1 MKILSIEFQ
10 NHSILGNLKLDF
22 TDKKGNPVDTII
34 LAGENGCGKT
44 TILEEI
50 SSLWDLAKHN
60 ASYKGKYITTKIYLD
75 KKEIDQITQKIIEAN
90 SNDIIPRNPTGIF
103 VIKSD
108 LSANA
113 WGCFD
118 IKYQQNG
125 IFVPM
130 SCIFMLYLQSFAQ
143 SIFSPVDINYHSQN
157 ITSIHATSLD
167 SDKSVRKKSNE
178 NIATKINQLL
188 VDAEAS
194 DASEALSWFRENP
207 TQIMPQ
213 NLVSPRI
220 KRFSNAFSKMFDD
233 IEFSRVDNVQSIKT
247 IFFKRGNTEIPIS
260 KLSSGEKQIVYR
272 GAYLLKDIQ
281 LDIGKTVLIDEPEIS
296 MHPIWQKKILGY
308 YQGLF
313 SDEKGNQ
320 LSQIFV
326 ATHSPFI
333 IHNSS
338 RHNDKVIV
346 LQKDDNGNI
355 TTSDKPE
362 YYDCNSCKAIEDS
375 FAVYDF
381 NEDKNKILFTEDKYI
396 QTYKIAWLKLNDI
409 ECNKEDFE
417 RKFYD
422 NAPFYIY
429 SAEGAPN
436 LSGFL
441 RCKNIDYLKDKKVIG
456 LFDFDQEGV
465 KQFNNCKNE
474 DFWKDCNPEGNI
486 ESGLYKKRKKHK
498 CFVAMLLPVP
508 EEFKKYHKLEFSCN
522 FIEQEHLL
530 PKPFLESNNFIEDYV
545 LPIPDGPKVYKAKD
559 NKKSEIWKKVF
570 DLTKDDFKNFKI
582 LFDTLD
588 QIWSSADD

>member
-50 SSLWDLAKHN
+50 SNLWDRAKHN
-60 ASYKGKYITTKIYLD
+60 ASYKGKYITAKIYLD
-75 KKEIDQITQKIIEAN
+75 KKEVGQITKKIIEAGRD
-90 SNDIIPRNPTGIF
+90 DIIPINSTGVF

-108 LSANA
+108 LATKA
-113 WGCFD
+113 WEGFD
-118 IKYQQNG
+118 VKYQQNE
-125 IFVPM
+125 ILV
-130 SCIFMLYLQSFAQ
+130 SINYIFMIYLQPFAQ

-157 ITSIHATSLD
+157 ITSIQATSLD

-178 NIATKINQLL
+178 NLATEINQLL

-194 DASEALSWFRENP
+194 DASEALSWIRSNP
-207 TQIMPQ
+207 TQTMPQ

-247 IFFKRGNTEIPIS
+247 IFFKKGNTEIPIS

-272 GAYLLKDIQ
+272 GAYLLKDIK
-281 LDIGKTVLIDEPEIS
+281 LDLGKMILIDEPEIS

-333 IHNSS
+333 IHNDN

-346 LQKDDNGNI
+346 LKRNSNGDI
-355 TTSDKPE
+355 YQTDKSE
-362 YYDCNSCKAIEDS
+362 YYDCNSCKVIEDS
-375 FAVYDF
+375 FSVNDFSRNNMPFVFLEGRTDEMYFNKAKELFGQSKSDYTFQWVGYLKENDAEEFTGKDALNKLKSFILGNPNVFGNGKNILLYDC
-381 NEDKNKILFTEDKYI
+381 DTNKETKHLSNNLIIKTLPK
-396 QTYKIAWLKLNDI
+396 QNGQRYKIGV
-409 ECNKEDFE
+409 E
-417 RKFYD
+417 
-422 NAPFYIY
+422 
-429 SAEGAPN
+429 N
-436 LSGFL
+436 LL
-441 RCKNIDYLKDKKVIG
+441 ILPH
-456 LFDFDQEGV
+456 DFDYNKYYET
-465 KQFNNCKNE
+465 
-474 DFWKDCNPEGNI
+474 KDITCDYGE
-486 ESGLYKKRKKHK
+486 HK
-498 CFVAMLLPVP
+498 SIQ
-508 EEFKKYHKLEFSCN
+508 EFKKMNL
-522 FIEQEHLL
+522 
-530 PKPFLESNNFIEDYV
+530 
-545 LPIPDGPKVYKAKD
+545 AKD
-559 NKKSEIWKKVF
+559 ICKNYSEVQQRNI
-570 DLTKDDFKNFKI
+570 LRKI
-582 LFDTLD
+582 GDIVTDIEKELFGENNE
-588 QIWSSADD
+588 

>member
-22 TDKKGNPVDTII
+22 TDKKGNPVDTVI

-50 SSLWDLAKHN
+50 SNLWDFAKHN
-60 ASYKGKYITTKIYLD
+60 ASYKGKYITTKIFLD

-90 SNDIIPRNPTGIF
+90 SNDIIPKNPTGIF

-108 LSANA
+108 LATKA
-113 WGCFD
+113 WEGFD
-118 IKYQQNG
+118 VKYQQNE
-125 IFVPM
+125 ILVPI
-130 SCIFMLYLQSFAQ
+130 SYIFMIYLQPFAQ
-143 SIFSPVDINYHSQN
+143 SIFSPVNINYYSQN
-157 ITSIHATSLD
+157 ITSIQATSLD

-178 NIATKINQLL
+178 NLATEINQLL

-333 IHNSS
+333 IHNDN

-346 LQKDDNGNI
+346 LKRNSNGDI
-355 TTSDKPE
+355 YQTDKSE
-362 YYDCNSCKAIEDS
+362 YYDCNSCKVIEDS
-375 FAVYDF
+375 FSVNDF
-381 NEDKNKILFTEDKYI
+381 SRNNMPFVFLEGRTDEMYLNKAKELFGSATNKYI
-396 QTYKIAWLKLNDI
+396 FQWVGHLKSNGEEEFTGETALDKLKSFILGNDNCFPHKSVLLYDCDTNKQETISDKLIIKTITLKNNNVYKKGI
-409 ECNKEDFE
+409 ENSLSFPDNFDYNKYYSNKEKIGDYGEKKIIQEFE
-417 RKFYD
+417 KMRLAQDICENFSED
-422 NAPFYIY
+422 NQRII
-429 SAEGAPN
+429 
-436 LSGFL
+436 LSGL
-441 RCKNIDYLKDKKVIG
+441 GDIIH
-456 LFDFDQEGV
+456 E
-465 KQFNNCKNE
+465 
-474 DFWKDCNPEGNI
+474 
-486 ESGLYKKRKKHK
+486 
-498 CFVAMLLPVP
+498 
-508 EEFKKYHKLEFSCN
+508 
-522 FIEQEHLL
+522 IEQLL
-530 PKPFLESNNFIEDYV
+530 FGTIND
-545 LPIPDGPKVYKAKD
+545 
-559 NKKSEIWKKVF
+559 
-570 DLTKDDFKNFKI
+570 
-582 LFDTLD
+582 
-588 QIWSSADD
+588 

>member
-50 SSLWDLAKHN
+50 SNLWDRAKHN
-60 ASYKGKYITTKIYLD
+60 ASYKGKYITAKIYLD
-75 KKEIDQITQKIIEAN
+75 KKEVGQITKKIIEAGRD
-90 SNDIIPRNPTGIF
+90 DIIPINSTGVF

-108 LSANA
+108 LATKA
-113 WGCFD
+113 WEGFD
-118 IKYQQNG
+118 VKYQQNE
-125 IFVPM
+125 ILV
-130 SCIFMLYLQSFAQ
+130 SINYIFMIYLQPFAQ

-157 ITSIHATSLD
+157 ITSIQATSLD

-178 NIATKINQLL
+178 NLATEINQLL

-194 DASEALSWFRENP
+194 DASEALSWIRSNP
-207 TQIMPQ
+207 TQTMPQ

-247 IFFKRGNTEIPIS
+247 IFFKKGNTEIPIS

-272 GAYLLKDIQ
+272 GAYLLKDIK
-281 LDIGKTVLIDEPEIS
+281 LDLGKMILIDEPEIS

-333 IHNSS
+333 IHNDN

-346 LQKDDNGNI
+346 LKRNSNGDI
-355 TTSDKPE
+355 YQTDKSE
-362 YYDCNSCKAIEDS
+362 YYDCNSCKVIEDS
-375 FAVYDF
+375 FSVNDFSRNNMPFVFLEGRTDEMYFNKAKELFGQSKSDYTFQWVGYLKENDAEEFTGKDALKKLKSFILGNPNVFGNGKNILLYDC
-381 NEDKNKILFTEDKYI
+381 DTNKETKHLSNNLIIKTLPK
-396 QTYKIAWLKLNDI
+396 QNGQRYKIGV
-409 ECNKEDFE
+409 E
-417 RKFYD
+417 
-422 NAPFYIY
+422 
-429 SAEGAPN
+429 N
-436 LSGFL
+436 LL
-441 RCKNIDYLKDKKVIG
+441 ILPH
-456 LFDFDQEGV
+456 DFDYNKYYET
-465 KQFNNCKNE
+465 
-474 DFWKDCNPEGNI
+474 KDITCDYGE
-486 ESGLYKKRKKHK
+486 HK
-498 CFVAMLLPVP
+498 SIQ
-508 EEFKKYHKLEFSCN
+508 EFKKMNL
-522 FIEQEHLL
+522 
-530 PKPFLESNNFIEDYV
+530 
-545 LPIPDGPKVYKAKD
+545 AKD
-559 NKKSEIWKKVF
+559 ICKNYSEVQQRNI
-570 DLTKDDFKNFKI
+570 LRKI
-582 LFDTLD
+582 GDIVTDIEKELFGENNE
-588 QIWSSADD
+588 

>member
-50 SSLWDLAKHN
+50 SNLWDRAKHN
-60 ASYKGKYITTKIYLD
+60 ASYKGKYITAKIYLD
-75 KKEIDQITQKIIEAN
+75 KKEVGQITQKIIEAGRD
-90 SNDIIPRNPTGIF
+90 DIIPINSTGVF

-108 LSANA
+108 LATKA
-113 WGCFD
+113 WEGFD
-118 IKYQQNG
+118 VKYQQNE
-125 IFVPM
+125 ILV
-130 SCIFMLYLQSFAQ
+130 SINYIFMIYLQPFAQ

-157 ITSIHATSLD
+157 ITSIQATSLD

-178 NIATKINQLL
+178 NLATEINQLL

-194 DASEALSWFRENP
+194 DASEALSWIRSNP
-207 TQIMPQ
+207 TQTMPQ

-247 IFFKRGNTEIPIS
+247 IFFKKGNTEIPIS

-272 GAYLLKDIQ
+272 GAYLLKDIK
-281 LDIGKTVLIDEPEIS
+281 LDLGKMILIDEPEIS

-333 IHNSS
+333 IHNDN

-346 LQKDDNGNI
+346 LKRNSNGDI
-355 TTSDKPE
+355 YQTDKSE
-362 YYDCNSCKAIEDS
+362 YYDCNSCKVIEDS
-375 FAVYDF
+375 FSVNDFSRNNMPFVFLEGRTDEMYFNKAKELFGQSKSDYTFQWVGYLKENDAEEFTGKDALNKLKSFILGNPNVFGNGKNILLYDC
-381 NEDKNKILFTEDKYI
+381 DTNKETKHLSNNLIIKTLPK
-396 QTYKIAWLKLNDI
+396 QNGQRYKIGV
-409 ECNKEDFE
+409 E
-417 RKFYD
+417 
-422 NAPFYIY
+422 
-429 SAEGAPN
+429 N
-436 LSGFL
+436 LL
-441 RCKNIDYLKDKKVIG
+441 ILPH
-456 LFDFDQEGV
+456 DFDYNKYYET
-465 KQFNNCKNE
+465 
-474 DFWKDCNPEGNI
+474 KDITCDYGE
-486 ESGLYKKRKKHK
+486 HK
-498 CFVAMLLPVP
+498 SIQ
-508 EEFKKYHKLEFSCN
+508 EFKKMDL
-522 FIEQEHLL
+522 
-530 PKPFLESNNFIEDYV
+530 
-545 LPIPDGPKVYKAKD
+545 AKD
-559 NKKSEIWKKVF
+559 ICKNYSEVQQRNI
-570 DLTKDDFKNFKI
+570 LRKI
-582 LFDTLD
+582 GDIVTDIEKELFGENNE
-588 QIWSSADD
+588 

>member
-50 SSLWDLAKHN
+50 SNLWDRAKHN
-60 ASYKGKYITTKIYLD
+60 ASYKGKYITAKIYLD
-75 KKEIDQITQKIIEAN
+75 KKEVGQITQKIIEAGRD
-90 SNDIIPRNPTGIF
+90 DIIPRNSTGVF

-108 LSANA
+108 LATKA
-113 WGCFD
+113 WEGFD
-118 IKYQQNG
+118 VKYQQNE
-125 IFVPM
+125 ILV
-130 SCIFMLYLQSFAQ
+130 SINYIFMIYLQPFAQ

-157 ITSIHATSLD
+157 ITSIQATSLD

-178 NIATKINQLL
+178 NLATEINQLL

-194 DASEALSWFRENP
+194 DASEALSWIRSNP
-207 TQIMPQ
+207 TQTMPQ

-247 IFFKRGNTEIPIS
+247 IFFKKGNTEIPIS

-272 GAYLLKDIQ
+272 GAYLLKDIK
-281 LDIGKTVLIDEPEIS
+281 LDLGKMILIDEPEIS

-333 IHNSS
+333 IHNDN

-346 LQKDDNGNI
+346 LKRNSNGDI
-355 TTSDKPE
+355 YQTDKSE
-362 YYDCNSCKAIEDS
+362 YYDCNSCKVIEDS
-375 FAVYDF
+375 FSVNDFSRNNMPFVFLEGRTDEMYFNKAKELFGQSKSDYTFQWVGYLKENDAEEFTGKDALNKLKSFILGNPNVFGNGKNILLYDC
-381 NEDKNKILFTEDKYI
+381 DTNKETKHLSNNLIIKTLPK
-396 QTYKIAWLKLNDI
+396 QNGQRYKIGV
-409 ECNKEDFE
+409 E
-417 RKFYD
+417 
-422 NAPFYIY
+422 
-429 SAEGAPN
+429 N
-436 LSGFL
+436 LL
-441 RCKNIDYLKDKKVIG
+441 ILPH
-456 LFDFDQEGV
+456 DFDYNKYYET
-465 KQFNNCKNE
+465 
-474 DFWKDCNPEGNI
+474 KDITCDYGE
-486 ESGLYKKRKKHK
+486 HK
-498 CFVAMLLPVP
+498 SIQ
-508 EEFKKYHKLEFSCN
+508 EFKKMDL
-522 FIEQEHLL
+522 
-530 PKPFLESNNFIEDYV
+530 
-545 LPIPDGPKVYKAKD
+545 AKD
-559 NKKSEIWKKVF
+559 ICKNYSEVQQRNI
-570 DLTKDDFKNFKI
+570 LRKI
-582 LFDTLD
+582 GDIVIDIEKELFGENNE
-588 QIWSSADD
+588 

>member
-22 TDKKGNPVDTII
+22 TDKKGNPVDTVI

-50 SSLWDLAKHN
+50 SNLWDFAKHN
-60 ASYKGKYITTKIYLD
+60 ASYKGKYITTKIFLD
-75 KKEIDQITQKIIEAN
+75 KKEIDQITQKIIEAGRD
-90 SNDIIPRNPTGIF
+90 DIIPRNSTGIF

-113 WGCFD
+113 WKGFD
-118 IKYQQNG
+118 VKYQQNE
-125 IFVPM
+125 ILVPINY
-130 SCIFMLYLQSFAQ
+130 IFMIYLQSFAQ

-157 ITSIHATSLD
+157 ITSIQATSLD
-167 SDKSVRKKSNE
+167 SDKSIRKKSDGNL
-178 NIATKINQLL
+178 ATKINQLL

-194 DASEALSWFRENP
+194 DASEALSWIRSNP
-207 TQIMPQ
+207 TQTMPQ

-333 IHNSS
+333 IHNDN

-346 LQKDDNGNI
+346 LKRNSNGDI
-355 TTSDKPE
+355 YQTDKSE
-362 YYDCNSCKAIEDS
+362 YYDCNSCKVIEDS
-375 FAVYDF
+375 FSVNDFSRNNMPFVFLEGRTDEMYFNKAKELFGQSKSDYTFQWVGYLKENDAEEFTGKDALNKLKSFILGNPNVFGNGKNILLYDC
-381 NEDKNKILFTEDKYI
+381 DTNKETKHLSNNLIIKTLPK
-396 QTYKIAWLKLNDI
+396 QNGQRYKIGV
-409 ECNKEDFE
+409 E
-417 RKFYD
+417 
-422 NAPFYIY
+422 
-429 SAEGAPN
+429 N
-436 LSGFL
+436 LL
-441 RCKNIDYLKDKKVIG
+441 ILPH
-456 LFDFDQEGV
+456 DFDYNKYYET
-465 KQFNNCKNE
+465 
-474 DFWKDCNPEGNI
+474 KDITCDYGE
-486 ESGLYKKRKKHK
+486 HK
-498 CFVAMLLPVP
+498 SIQ
-508 EEFKKYHKLEFSCN
+508 EFKKMDL
-522 FIEQEHLL
+522 
-530 PKPFLESNNFIEDYV
+530 
-545 LPIPDGPKVYKAKD
+545 AKD
-559 NKKSEIWKKVF
+559 ICKNYSEVQQRNI
-570 DLTKDDFKNFKI
+570 LRKI
-582 LFDTLD
+582 GDIVTDIEKELFGENNE
-588 QIWSSADD
+588 

>member
-22 TDKKGNPVDTII
+22 TDKKGNPVDTVI

-50 SSLWDLAKHN
+50 RSLWDLAKHN
-60 ASYKGKYITTKIYLD
+60 ASYKGKYITTKIFLD

-90 SNDIIPRNPTGIF
+90 SNDIIPKNPTGIF

-113 WGCFD
+113 WRCFD
-118 IKYQQNG
+118 IKYQQND

-157 ITSIHATSLD
+157 ITSIQATSLD
-167 SDKSVRKKSNE
+167 SDKSIRKKSDGNL
-178 NIATKINQLL
+178 ATKINQLL

-194 DASEALSWFRENP
+194 DASEALSWIRSNP
-207 TQIMPQ
+207 TQTMHK

-272 GAYLLKDIQ
+272 GAYLLKDIK
-281 LDIGKTVLIDEPEIS
+281 LDLGKMILIDEPEIS

-333 IHNSS
+333 IHNDN

-346 LQKDDNGNI
+346 LKRNSNGDI
-355 TTSDKPE
+355 YQTDKSE
-362 YYDCNSCKAIEDS
+362 YYDCNSCKVIEDS
-375 FAVYDF
+375 FSVNDFSRNNMPFVFLEGRTDEMYFNKAKELFGQSKSDYTFQWVGYLKENDAEEFTGKDALNKLKSFILGNPNVFGNGKNILLYDC
-381 NEDKNKILFTEDKYI
+381 DTNKETKHLSNNLIIKTLPK
-396 QTYKIAWLKLNDI
+396 QNGQRYKIGV
-409 ECNKEDFE
+409 E
-417 RKFYD
+417 
-422 NAPFYIY
+422 
-429 SAEGAPN
+429 N
-436 LSGFL
+436 LL
-441 RCKNIDYLKDKKVIG
+441 ILPH
-456 LFDFDQEGV
+456 DFDYNKYYET
-465 KQFNNCKNE
+465 
-474 DFWKDCNPEGNI
+474 KDITCDYGE
-486 ESGLYKKRKKHK
+486 HK
-498 CFVAMLLPVP
+498 SIQ
-508 EEFKKYHKLEFSCN
+508 EFKKMDL
-522 FIEQEHLL
+522 
-530 PKPFLESNNFIEDYV
+530 
-545 LPIPDGPKVYKAKD
+545 AKD
-559 NKKSEIWKKVF
+559 ICKNYSEVQQRNI
-570 DLTKDDFKNFKI
+570 LRKI
-582 LFDTLD
+582 GDIVTDIEKELFGENNE
-588 QIWSSADD
+588 

>member
-50 SSLWDLAKHN
+50 SNLWDRAKHN
-60 ASYKGKYITTKIYLD
+60 ASYKGKYITAIIYLD
-75 KKEIDQITQKIIEAN
+75 KKEVGQITKKIIEAGRD
-90 SNDIIPRNPTGIF
+90 DIIPINSTGVF

-108 LSANA
+108 LATKA
-113 WGCFD
+113 WEGFD
-118 IKYQQNG
+118 VKYQQNE
-125 IFVPM
+125 ILV
-130 SCIFMLYLQSFAQ
+130 SINYIFMIYLQPFAQ

-157 ITSIHATSLD
+157 ITSIQATSLD

-178 NIATKINQLL
+178 NLATEINQLL

-194 DASEALSWFRENP
+194 DASEALSWIRSNP
-207 TQIMPQ
+207 TQTMPQ

-247 IFFKRGNTEIPIS
+247 IFFKKGNTEIPIS

-272 GAYLLKDIQ
+272 GAYLLKDIK
-281 LDIGKTVLIDEPEIS
+281 LDLGKMILIDEPEIS

-333 IHNSS
+333 IHNDN

-346 LQKDDNGNI
+346 LKRNSNGDI
-355 TTSDKPE
+355 YQTDKSE
-362 YYDCNSCKAIEDS
+362 YYDCNSCKVIEDS
-375 FAVYDF
+375 FSVNDFSRNNMPFVFLEGRTDEMYFNKAKELFGQSKSDYTFQWVGYLKENDAEEFTGKDALNKLKSFILGNPNVFGNGKNILLYDC
-381 NEDKNKILFTEDKYI
+381 DTNKETKHLSNNLIIKTLPK
-396 QTYKIAWLKLNDI
+396 QNGQRYKIGV
-409 ECNKEDFE
+409 E
-417 RKFYD
+417 
-422 NAPFYIY
+422 
-429 SAEGAPN
+429 N
-436 LSGFL
+436 LL
-441 RCKNIDYLKDKKVIG
+441 ILPH
-456 LFDFDQEGV
+456 DFDYNKYYET
-465 KQFNNCKNE
+465 
-474 DFWKDCNPEGNI
+474 KDITCDYGE
-486 ESGLYKKRKKHK
+486 HK
-498 CFVAMLLPVP
+498 SIQ
-508 EEFKKYHKLEFSCN
+508 EFKKMNL
-522 FIEQEHLL
+522 
-530 PKPFLESNNFIEDYV
+530 
-545 LPIPDGPKVYKAKD
+545 AKD
-559 NKKSEIWKKVF
+559 ICKNYSEVQQRNI
-570 DLTKDDFKNFKI
+570 LRKI
-582 LFDTLD
+582 GDIVTDIEKELFGENNE
-588 QIWSSADD
+588 

>member
-22 TDKKGNPVDTII
+22 TDKKGNPVDTVI

-50 SSLWDLAKHN
+50 RSLWDLAKHN

-118 IKYQQNG
+118 IKYQQND

-157 ITSIHATSLD
+157 ITSIQATSLD
-167 SDKSVRKKSNE
+167 SDKSIRKKSDGNL
-178 NIATKINQLL
+178 ATKINQLL

-194 DASEALSWFRENP
+194 DASEALSWIRSNP
-207 TQIMPQ
+207 TQTMPQ

-272 GAYLLKDIQ
+272 GAYLLKDIK
-281 LDIGKTVLIDEPEIS
+281 LDLGKMILIDEPEIS

-333 IHNSS
+333 IHNDN

-346 LQKDDNGNI
+346 LKRNSNGDI
-355 TTSDKPE
+355 YQTDKSE
-362 YYDCNSCKAIEDS
+362 YYDCNSCKVIEDS
-375 FAVYDF
+375 FSVNDFSRNNMPFVFLEGRTDEMYFNKAKELFGQSKSDYTFQWVGYLKENGAEEFTGKDALNKLKSFILGNPNVFGNGKNILLYDC
-381 NEDKNKILFTEDKYI
+381 DT
-396 QTYKIAWLKLNDI
+396 
-409 ECNKEDFE
+409 NKET
-417 RKFYD
+417 KHLS
-422 NAPFYIY
+422 N
-429 SAEGAPN
+429 N
-436 LSGFL
+436 LIIKTLPKQNGQ
-441 RCKNIDYLKDKKVIG
+441 RYQIG
-456 LFDFDQEGV
+456 VENLLILPHDFDYNKYYET
-465 KQFNNCKNE
+465 
-474 DFWKDCNPEGNI
+474 KDITCDYGE
-486 ESGLYKKRKKHK
+486 HK
-498 CFVAMLLPVP
+498 SIQ
-508 EEFKKYHKLEFSCN
+508 EFKKMDL
-522 FIEQEHLL
+522 
-530 PKPFLESNNFIEDYV
+530 
-545 LPIPDGPKVYKAKD
+545 AKD
-559 NKKSEIWKKVF
+559 ICKNYSEVQQRNI
-570 DLTKDDFKNFKI
+570 LRKI
-582 LFDTLD
+582 GDIVTDIEKELFGENNE
-588 QIWSSADD
+588 

>member
-157 ITSIHATSLD
+157 ITSIQATSLD
-167 SDKSVRKKSNE
+167 SDKSIRKKSDGNL
-178 NIATKINQLL
+178 ATKINQLL

-233 IEFSRVDNVQSIKT
+233 IEFSRIDNVQSIKT

-333 IHNSS
+333 IHNDN

-346 LQKDDNGNI
+346 LKRNSNGDI
-355 TTSDKPE
+355 YQTDKSE
-362 YYDCNSCKAIEDS
+362 YYDCNSCKVIEDS
-375 FAVYDF
+375 FSVNDFSRNNMPFVFLEGRTDEMYFNKAKELFGQSKSDYTFQWVGYLKENDAEEFTGKDALNKLKSFILGNPNVFGNGKNILLYDC
-381 NEDKNKILFTEDKYI
+381 DTNKETKHLSNNLIIKTLPK
-396 QTYKIAWLKLNDI
+396 QNGQRYKIGV
-409 ECNKEDFE
+409 E
-417 RKFYD
+417 
-422 NAPFYIY
+422 
-429 SAEGAPN
+429 N
-436 LSGFL
+436 LL
-441 RCKNIDYLKDKKVIG
+441 ILPH
-456 LFDFDQEGV
+456 DFDYNKYYET
-465 KQFNNCKNE
+465 
-474 DFWKDCNPEGNI
+474 KDITCDYGE
-486 ESGLYKKRKKHK
+486 HK
-498 CFVAMLLPVP
+498 SIQ
-508 EEFKKYHKLEFSCN
+508 EFKKMDL
-522 FIEQEHLL
+522 
-530 PKPFLESNNFIEDYV
+530 
-545 LPIPDGPKVYKAKD
+545 AKD
-559 NKKSEIWKKVF
+559 ICKNYSEVQQRNI
-570 DLTKDDFKNFKI
+570 LRKI
-582 LFDTLD
+582 GDIVTDIEKELFGENNE
-588 QIWSSADD
+588 

>member
-50 SSLWDLAKHN
+50 SNLWSNSQDILNRCKQIKTQIHLDKN
-60 ASYKGKYITTKIYLD
+60 EITTIIQNY
-75 KKEIDQITQKIIEAN
+75 KEVNPKLTSILTNVTGFFEVISNLPIT
-90 SNDIIPRNPTGIF
+90 SFRN
-103 VIKSD
+103 
-108 LSANA
+108 
-113 WGCFD
+113 FD
-118 IKYQQNG
+118 IKCQQFEKKDLLSLPG
-125 IFVPM
+125 FIMADIKP
-130 SCIFMLYLQSFAQ
+130 FAQ

-157 ITSIHATSLD
+157 ITSITATSID
-167 SDKSVRKKSNE
+167 SDVSIRKKSNE
-178 NIATKINQLL
+178 NLATVINQLL

-333 IHNSS
+333 IHNDN

-346 LQKDDNGNI
+346 LKRNSNGDI
-355 TTSDKPE
+355 YQTDKSE
-362 YYDCNSCKAIEDS
+362 YYDCNSCKVIEDS
-375 FAVYDF
+375 FSVNDFSRNNMPFVFLEGRTDEMYFNKAKELFGQSKSNYTFQWVGYLKENDAEEFTGKDALNKLKSFILGNPNVFGNGKNILLYDC
-381 NEDKNKILFTEDKYI
+381 DTNKETKHLSNNLIIKTLPK
-396 QTYKIAWLKLNDI
+396 QNGQRYKIGV
-409 ECNKEDFE
+409 E
-417 RKFYD
+417 
-422 NAPFYIY
+422 
-429 SAEGAPN
+429 N
-436 LSGFL
+436 LL
-441 RCKNIDYLKDKKVIG
+441 ILPH
-456 LFDFDQEGV
+456 DFDYNKYYET
-465 KQFNNCKNE
+465 
-474 DFWKDCNPEGNI
+474 KDITCDYGE
-486 ESGLYKKRKKHK
+486 HK
-498 CFVAMLLPVP
+498 SIQ
-508 EEFKKYHKLEFSCN
+508 EFKKMDL
-522 FIEQEHLL
+522 
-530 PKPFLESNNFIEDYV
+530 
-545 LPIPDGPKVYKAKD
+545 AKD
-559 NKKSEIWKKVF
+559 ICKNYSEVQQRNI
-570 DLTKDDFKNFKI
+570 LRKI
-582 LFDTLD
+582 GDIVTDIEKELFGENNE
-588 QIWSSADD
+588 

>member
-22 TDKKGNPVDTII
+22 TDKKGNPVDTVI

-50 SSLWDLAKHN
+50 SNLWDFAKHN
-60 ASYKGKYITTKIYLD
+60 ASYKGKYITTKIFLD
-75 KKEIDQITQKIIEAN
+75 KKEIDQITQKIIEAGRD
-90 SNDIIPRNPTGIF
+90 DIIPRNSTGIF

-113 WGCFD
+113 WKGFD
-118 IKYQQNG
+118 VKYQQNE
-125 IFVPM
+125 ILVPINY
-130 SCIFMLYLQSFAQ
+130 IFMIYLQSFAQ

-157 ITSIHATSLD
+157 ITSIQATSLD
-167 SDKSVRKKSNE
+167 SDKSIRKKSDGNL
-178 NIATKINQLL
+178 ATKINQLL

-194 DASEALSWFRENP
+194 DASEALSWIRSNP
-207 TQIMPQ
+207 TQTMPQ

-320 LSQIFV
+320 LSQLFV

-333 IHNSS
+333 IHNDN

-346 LQKDDNGNI
+346 LKRNSNGDI
-355 TTSDKPE
+355 YQTDKSE
-362 YYDCNSCKAIEDS
+362 YYDCNSCKVIEDS
-375 FAVYDF
+375 FSVNDFSRNNMPFVFLEGRTDEMYFNKAKELFGQSKSDYTFQWVGYLKENDAEEFTGKDALNKLKSFILGNPNVFGNGKNILLYDC
-381 NEDKNKILFTEDKYI
+381 DTNKETKHLSNNLIIKTLPK
-396 QTYKIAWLKLNDI
+396 QNGQRYKIGV
-409 ECNKEDFE
+409 E
-417 RKFYD
+417 
-422 NAPFYIY
+422 
-429 SAEGAPN
+429 N
-436 LSGFL
+436 LL
-441 RCKNIDYLKDKKVIG
+441 ILPH
-456 LFDFDQEGV
+456 DFDYNKYYET
-465 KQFNNCKNE
+465 
-474 DFWKDCNPEGNI
+474 KDITCDYGE
-486 ESGLYKKRKKHK
+486 HK
-498 CFVAMLLPVP
+498 SIQ
-508 EEFKKYHKLEFSCN
+508 EFKKMDL
-522 FIEQEHLL
+522 
-530 PKPFLESNNFIEDYV
+530 
-545 LPIPDGPKVYKAKD
+545 AKD
-559 NKKSEIWKKVF
+559 ICKNYSEVQQRNI
-570 DLTKDDFKNFKI
+570 LRKI
-582 LFDTLD
+582 GDIVTDIEKELFGENNE
-588 QIWSSADD
+588 